1 MARDFISVEADIKE
15 VQKALSGTA
24 KSLRS
29 IQRQVLGTIARGA
42 VKKIKG
48 VINTSTKRQTG
59 ELRKAYGYKV
69 KKDGSGVTV
78 WPRDKAVRSNN
89 HLILAKASV
98 LSYGARIE
106 PRAAMAGR
114 KPFLQVSGRGY
125 FARPKLVVI
134 QPRNFIQAGQEY
146 VEKGGYAAEIQK
158 VIDRELKKYWS

>member
-59 ELRKAYGYKV
+59 ELRRHTGTK
-69 KKDGSGVTV
+69 
-78 WPRDKAVRSNN
+78 
-89 HLILAKASV
+89 
-98 LSYGARIE
+98 
-106 PRAAMAGR
+106 
-114 KPFLQVSGRGY
+114 
-125 FARPKLVVI
+125 
-134 QPRNFIQAGQEY
+134 
-146 VEKGGYAAEIQK
+146 
-158 VIDRELKKYWS
+158 